1 METLNVFEQSLLLY
15 AKRRYT
21 YAGER
26 VEGARVLVAYIAGTP
41 AEDIR
46 NRDIARWLVNILA
59 WINRISPRSFGGG
72 IEVAINDC
80 FDYMSSRRPPDALR
94 GQLEFWSSVVE
105 ALLGQITITR
115 VLDGVESLFVLPEID
130 IDAQQFLDAAYAKRG
145 VLVDMES

>member
-1 METLNVFEQSLLLY
+1 METLNHFEQSLLLY
-15 AKRRYT
+15 AKRRYI

-59 WINRISPRSFGGG
+59 WINRNSPRSFGGG

-80 FDYMSSRRPPDALR
+80 FDYMSPRRAPDVLR
-94 GQLEFWSSVVE
+94 DQLEFWSSVVE

-115 VLDGVESLFVLPEID
+115 VVDGAESLFVLPEID
-130 IDAQQFLDAAYAKRG
+130 NDAQQFLDAAYAKRG
-145 VLVDMES
+145 VFADMES